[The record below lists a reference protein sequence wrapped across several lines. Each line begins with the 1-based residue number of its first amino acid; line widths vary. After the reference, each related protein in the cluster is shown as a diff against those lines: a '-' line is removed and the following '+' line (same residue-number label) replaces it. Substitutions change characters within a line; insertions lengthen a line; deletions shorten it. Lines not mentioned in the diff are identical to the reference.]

1 MEHIGKSNN
10 KFEDLLKNPN
20 KQTFFIIE
28 FTPEEIMD
36 QTKKSADI
44 YGISPKL
51 IKTAAEVI
59 LSHLSLIFNCSIE
72 QRSFTKY
79 LRLTVVFM

>member
-10 KFEDLLKNPN
+10 KFEDLLKNAN
-20 KQTFFIIE
+20 KQIFFIIE
-28 FTPEEIMD
+28 SAPEEIMC
-36 QTKKSADI
+36 QTKTFADI
-44 YGISPKL
+44 YGMSPKL
-51 IKTAAEVI
+51 IKIAAEVI
-59 LSHLSLIFNCSIE
+59 LSHLLLIFNCSIA